1 MKICGNRQP
10 LVIFILSLHFY
21 SITFFNKSDRNYVD
35 EQFCYHFYH
44 RFAELLLKI
53 CQFFHLDKFASM
65 IGSFAARFGRGV
77 SSGRNFPVEV
87 SDYAQKV
94 SYNWSYNISENI
106 KKLCLTFL
114 QSPSCLL
121 FTIFLQVLTWI
132 YLFQMKIY
140 ENRQPLVIVIVSLHV
155 YSIKSIL

>member
-94 SYNWSYNISENI
+94 SYNWSFNICEKNYKKTVSYFSAKSFLFVVYNFFTSMNLNI
-106 KKLCLTFL
+106 F
-114 QSPSCLL
+114 
-121 FTIFLQVLTWI
+121 
-132 YLFQMKIY
+132 
-140 ENRQPLVIVIVSLHV
+140 VSNED
-155 YSIKSIL
+155 I